1 LDLILKALL
10 QWISKDIFRKV
21 LGFLIHGH
29 ERILHRILIR
39 GMKIFYFSSTRIWNW
54 VVLTYCE
61 IFFQNEIW
69 LFSRPASKEWLKRE
83 KHFLRSSWDFGI
95 WFWAS
100 PFSNEVTRK
109 KLNCMRKI
117 FRSVKSQ
124 NNYHKRLFFFEFV
137 SFFIWKK
144 EKIWFRKKKLLYTRK
159 ILPSRNWKKN
169 ISPYRVTVEKI
180 STILSQPLKKLEQFR
195 KIEKNL
201 LIEG

>member
-1 LDLILKALL
+1 
-10 QWISKDIFRKV
+10 
-21 LGFLIHGH
+21 
-29 ERILHRILIR
+29 
-39 GMKIFYFSSTRIWNW
+39 MKIFYFSSTRIWNW

-69 LFSRPASKEWLKRE
+69 LFSRPPSKEWLKLE

-109 KLNCMRKI
+109 KIELHEKNFPFSKKSEQLSQKI
-117 FRSVKSQ
+117 V
-124 NNYHKRLFFFEFV
+124 FFEFV

-144 EKIWFRKKKLLYTRK
+144 GKIWFRKKKILYTRK
-159 ILPSRNWKKN
+159 ILPSRNWKKT

-195 KIEKNL
+195 KIEKTCSSKDNIFWKKWCLISPSLKLSAQKNCNL
-201 LIEG
+201 LHLTSFS